1 MKIIERKRNGL
12 NVVNCFFYS
21 GKQSCLTSLY
31 FTDFNSLVICKSFDS
46 VDSKNSKK
54 QRKKNVNILF
64 TLNFN
69 IQTKMIALKEN
80 LYENLYEN
88 LFEILYENLYGWKEF
103 KKIFMKYSMSDL
115 KIQSFNLFALQK

>member
-69 IQTKMIALKEN
+69 IQTKMIALIEN
-80 LYENLYEN
+80 LY
-88 LFEILYENLYGWKEF
+88 EILYENLYGWKEF
-103 KKIFMKYSMSDL
+103 KKILMKYSMSDL